1 MEHIEKYR
9 NFNSILRAFLSLLL
23 LFVSTT
29 AASAAGVID
38 NIDINDKTS
47 LPQLRINF
55 TTPLQYL
62 NHAPESAGDEIRIQM
77 QNISSNAFSR
87 ESELQEQQTVT
98 ARPSERIPFLDARYE
113 QLGVDRGIL
122 TVRFSGSVR
131 YSVQA
136 GADRRHIN
144 INILSSKQSKGRSEQ
159 ALGVSAGIQ
168 PGAIE
173 ESMPPVVKQPPGRP
187 SDVLQAVTP
196 TIMADMLKKRYVVN
210 LASSIKPIETPL
222 LDNLKNPDQY
232 IIYTTQFPI
241 DGRVWNRL
249 RLGFFATRKEAQ
261 AVAESLK
268 TRYPRA
274 WMQVATE
281 EEILGAFKEIA
292 SPEQPAAAAKTV
304 TPPADSQ
311 QLTQR
316 RDAVVISDIKPT
328 LPRTSDERIAALMEE
343 ARQAISSDN
352 NNRAIQLYTK
362 VIQYPDNPYRQDAL
376 EFLGVARERKG
387 QLAHAIK
394 EYKRYLSLYPEG
406 EGAERV
412 KQRLAGLTTASRKP
426 TPSKSRSTQA
436 MDDRPWDVYG
446 GFSQYYRRDEISTDD
461 AGSTVTQSALST
473 DLDIT
478 ARKRTD
484 DYDLQSRFTGSYLK
498 DFLGD
503 GPGNE
508 NSISSLYFDAKGK
521 RLGASMRLGRQS
533 RNTGGVLGRFDGLL
547 LGYKLA
553 DWMTV
558 NAVGGFPVFS
568 TRDGFHTDRHLYGLS
583 TDLGTFANA
592 WDFNLFVIEQR
603 VESVVDRRAVGGEAR
618 YFDPIRSLLTFVDY
632 DILYGSLN
640 TAIFL
645 GTWTLPDR
653 TTINATI
660 DYRNS
665 PILTTSSALQGQSA
679 GSIDDLLDTLTEED
693 IQELAKDRTGHST
706 TATLGAS
713 HPFTEKIQLS
723 GDVTVSELSGTKASG
738 GVEAIPD
745 TGKEYFY
752 NLQLIRSNLF
762 KTGDTSIVGTRYS
775 DTSTA
780 KIYTLSLDSR
790 YPVIRAWRVNPRV
803 RLDYRENDNDDSNQ
817 WTALPSLRMDY
828 RWRKR
833 YRFEVEG
840 GKEWTT
846 RDFTDRSEDSSS
858 YYLSMGYRAD
868 F

>member
-1 MEHIEKYR
+1 MEPLIKTPIFHVL
-9 NFNSILRAFLSLLL
+9 FSIFISLLL
-23 LFVSTT
+23 CSGATK
-29 AASAAGVID
+29 AASGVID
-38 NIDINDKTS
+38 NIDIIDKTS
-47 LPQLRINF
+47 PPQLRINF

-62 NHAPESAGDEIRIQM
+62 NHAPESAGDEIQIQL
-77 QNISSNAFSR
+77 QNISSNLFSR

-113 QLGVDRGIL
+113 QLGVDRGII
-122 TVRFSGSVR
+122 TVRFSRSVK

-144 INILSSKQSKGRSEQ
+144 ISILSSMQSKGRSEQ
-159 ALGVSAGIQ
+159 VDELSPSIQ
-168 PGAIE
+168 PEPME
-173 ESMPPVVKQPPGRP
+173 EVIPPVVKQPPGGT
-187 SDVLQAVTP
+187 SDVLQEVTP
-196 TIMADMLKKRYVVN
+196 TITADMLKKRYIIN
-210 LASSIKPIETPL
+210 LESSIQAIKTPVL
-222 LDNLKNPDQY
+222 ADLKNPDQY
-232 IIYTTQFPI
+232 IIYTTRLPI

-249 RLGFFATRKEAQ
+249 RVGFFATRKEAQ
-261 AVAESLK
+261 KVAESLK
-268 TRYPRA
+268 AQYPRA
-274 WMQVATE
+274 WIQVATE
-281 EEILGAFKEIA
+281 EEILEAFKEIA
-292 SPEQPAAAAKTV
+292 SPEQPASTAKTV

-316 RDAVVISDIKPT
+316 RDAVVVSDIKPT
-328 LPRTSDERIAALMEE
+328 LPSTSDERIAGLMEE
-343 ARQAISSDN
+343 ARQAISRDD

-362 VIQYPDNPYRQDAL
+362 VIQYPDNPHRQDAL

-426 TPSKSRSTQA
+426 TPSKGRSTQA
-436 MDDRPWDVYG
+436 MEDRPWDVYG
-446 GFSQYYRRDEISTDD
+446 GFSQFYRRDEISTDD
-461 AGSTVTQSALST
+461 VGSTVTQSALST
-473 DLDIT
+473 DLDVT

-484 DYDLQSRFTGSYLK
+484 DYDLQSRFTGSYLR

-508 NSISSLYFDAKGK
+508 NSISSLYVDASGK

-547 LGYKLA
+547 LGYKLT

-568 TRDGFHTDRHLYGLS
+568 TRDGFHTDRQLYGLS
-583 TDLGTFANA
+583 TDLGTFSNA

-640 TAIFL
+640 TVIFL

-653 TTINATI
+653 TTINATF

-665 PILTTSSALQGQSA
+665 PILTTSNALQGQSA

-738 GVEAIPD
+738 GIEAIPD

-752 NLQLIRSNLF
+752 NLQLIGSNLF
-762 KTGDTSIVGTRYS
+762 KTGDTSILGTRYS

-780 KIYTLSLDSR
+780 KIYTVSLDSR
-790 YPVIRAWRVNPRV
+790 YPVIRAWRINPRM
-803 RLDYRENDNDDSNQ
+803 RLNYRENDNDDSSQ

-833 YRFEVEG
+833 YRFEIEG